1 MKSQKNLKRLKV
13 IKEII
18 SKGKKLRILE
28 LGVFFGTSTTMFLK
42 SPNVKNLIS
51 VDINDCSKVSKSKK
65 WKFLKTRD
73 DNFKYINKFLKKKI
87 DIVFIDSLHEPEHIE
102 KLIYFY
108 YRKIKVGG
116 KILIDD
122 VSWLQHVKNA
132 RFDNDF
138 TEIINRLIFKKI
150 IEIYFTN
157 QDKFNLK
164 IDFSDSGLAIIT
176 KIRDK
181 LNVSKKIKDRSFSF
195 KNILKQLYRPKPIP
209 NSFKRYQKIKNKK
222 N

>member
-1 MKSQKNLKRLKV
+1 MKFQKNLKRLKV

-18 SKGKKLRILE
+18 SERKNLRILE
-28 LGVFFGTSTTMFLK
+28 LGVCMGSTKMFLK

-51 VDINDCSKVSKSKK
+51 VDIYDSSKISRSKK

-102 KLIYFY
+102 KLFYFY
-108 YRKIKVGG
+108 YKKIKVGG

-122 VSWLQHVKNA
+122 VSWLQHVKSA
-132 RFDNDF
+132 PSDNDF
-138 TEIINRLIFKKI
+138 TEIINRLTFKKI
-150 IEIYFTN
+150 MEIYFAN
-157 QDKFNLK
+157 QDNFNLK

-176 KIRDK
+176 KLMI
-181 LNVSKKIKDRSFSF
+181 N
-195 KNILKQLYRPKPIP
+195 
-209 NSFKRYQKIKNKK
+209 
-222 N
+222 

>member
-1 MKSQKNLKRLKV
+1 MIFQKNLKRLKV

-18 SKGKKLRILE
+18 SERKNLRILE
-28 LGVFFGTSTTMFLK
+28 LGVFYGVSTKMFLK

-51 VDINDCSKVSKSKK
+51 VDIYDSSKVSRSKK

-108 YRKIKVGG
+108 YKKIKVGG

-122 VSWLQHVKNA
+122 VSWLQHVKSA
-132 RFDNDF
+132 PFDNEF
-138 TEIINRLIFKKI
+138 TEIINRLTFKKI

-157 QDKFNLK
+157 QDNFNLK

-195 KNILKQLYRPKPIP
+195 KNILKQFYRPKPIP

>member
-1 MKSQKNLKRLKV
+1 M
-13 IKEII
+13 
-18 SKGKKLRILE
+18 
-28 LGVFFGTSTTMFLK
+28 
-42 SPNVKNLIS
+42 
-51 VDINDCSKVSKSKK
+51 
-65 WKFLKTRD
+65 
-73 DNFKYINKFLKKKI
+73 
-87 DIVFIDSLHEPEHIE
+87 
-102 KLIYFY
+102 IYFY